1 MVFTGNTLQLL
12 GFIFKVMVNFSSGGN
27 SGDQLYQK
35 KDETEAFSSSFLCQ
49 LQTKFCQSQSI
60 LLLTSLTSAYFWLFL
75 LFNFSVLKHLFLW
88 LYTSDFCSFFKII
101 PPLCLSSHHPGAKPA
116 DYILFLSALTPFVN
130 KGVDS

>member
-27 SGDQLYQK
+27 SGDQLCQK

-88 LYTSDFCSFFKII
+88 LYTSDFCSFLKLFAHYVYPHII
-101 PPLCLSSHHPGAKPA
+101 LRLSLQITFFFSLHSLPL
-116 DYILFLSALTPFVN
+116 
-130 KGVDS
+130 